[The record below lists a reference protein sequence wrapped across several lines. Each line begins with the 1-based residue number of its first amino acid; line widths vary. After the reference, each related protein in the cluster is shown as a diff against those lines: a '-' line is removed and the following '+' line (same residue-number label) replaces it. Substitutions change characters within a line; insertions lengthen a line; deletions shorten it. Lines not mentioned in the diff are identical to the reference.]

1 MKKNIKIIVLI
12 IILIIT
18 LILLGFSYYIYEISP
33 ISNDNTNIKITINQN
48 MTGNNIALT
57 LKNNHLIRNT
67 TIFKLYLKING
78 ISNLKS
84 GIYNL
89 NKSMGIK
96 EIVNVIASGKGDQVG
111 EISIL
116 FKEGLNMRQIAKVI
130 EDNTNNSK
138 EEVFALLK
146 DENYIDELIS
156 KYWFIT
162 DEIKNTNIYYPLE
175 GYLAPNTY
183 RFKNKDVS
191 IKDIFNRMLDQMNVI
206 LTPYKGKYNKY
217 TIHEYLTLAS
227 IVEAEGKTLEDR
239 ENIAGVLYNRLADNW
254 SLGSDVTT
262 YYAIKIDSYSRGLNK
277 TEIDAYNPYNTRGP
291 NMNGKLPIGPISN
304 PSANAIKAAFE
315 PNDNDYY
322 YFVADKN
329 SDVYFTKTSAEH
341 NAKKQELINK
351 GLWWT
356 FD

>member
-1 MKKNIKIIVLI
+1 
-12 IILIIT
+12 
-18 LILLGFSYYIYEISP
+18 
-33 ISNDNTNIKITINQN
+33 
-48 MTGNNIALT
+48 
-57 LKNNHLIRNT
+57 
-67 TIFKLYLKING
+67 
-78 ISNLKS
+78 
-84 GIYNL
+84 
-89 NKSMGIK
+89 MGIK
-96 EIVNVIASGKGDQVG
+96 EIVNAIASGKGGQLG
-111 EISIL
+111 EINIL
-116 FKEGLNMRQIAKVI
+116 FKEGLNIRQIAKVI

-138 EEVFALLK
+138 EEVFTLLK
-146 DENYIDELIS
+146 DENYIDELIL

-162 DEIKNTNIYYPLE
+162 DEVKNANIYYPLE

-227 IVEAEGKTLEDR
+227 IVEAEGKELEDR
-239 ENIAGVLYNRLADNW
+239 EDIAGVLYNRLAINDR
-254 SLGSDVTT
+254 LGSDVTT
-262 YYAIKIDSYSRGLNK
+262 YYDIKIDSYSRDLFK
-277 TEIDAYNPYNTRGP
+277 TEINAYNPYNTRGP
-291 NMNGKLPIGPISN
+291 NMDGKLPIGPISN

-322 YFVADKN
+322 YFVADINGK
-329 SDVYFTKTSAEH
+329 VYFTKTSAEH